1 MVLEKSG
8 LVGRFIIFLLVF
20 FSIYGGL
27 HLYGFIKV
35 KRALEIGSGITVLM
49 VIFFVTMVFAPVIV
63 RISERSGFELLARFM
78 AYVGYT
84 WMGLLFIFVS
94 VAFVLDIYHLLLNLG
109 QFILH
114 TNLPDI
120 TLSPR
125 HSFTI
130 ALLFSVVITVY
141 GAFEAVMIRT
151 EHVIIKTNK
160 IPAIFGRL
168 RIAQISDIHLG
179 LIVGVERL
187 ERILN
192 QVKAANPDILV
203 STGDLVDGQMDD
215 LANLSNMLQKI
226 SAKHGKFAITGNHEF
241 YAGLSRSLDFI
252 KKAGFTILRGEGVAV
267 SGWLNIVGVDDTAGD
282 YYGLE
287 RSVSEK
293 ELLSRFSRETFTLLL
308 KHRPLI
314 DENAIG
320 LFDLQL
326 SGHAHKGQ
334 IFPFSLITML
344 SFPAHSGLLKL
355 EKNSLL
361 YVNRGSGTWG
371 PPIRFLSPPEVT
383 IIDLVHEP
391 AK

>member
-1 MVLEKSG
+1 
-8 LVGRFIIFLLVF
+8 
-20 FSIYGGL
+20 
-27 HLYGFIKV
+27 
-35 KRALEIGSGITVLM
+35 M
-49 VIFFVTMVFAPVIV
+49 VIFFVAMVFAPVIV
-63 RISERSGFELLARFM
+63 RIAERNGFELFARFM

-94 VAFVLDIYHLLLNLG
+94 VNFALDIYHLLLNLG
-109 QFILH
+109 RFILH
-114 TNLPDI
+114 TDLSAI
-120 TLSPR
+120 TLTPR

-130 ALLFSVVITVY
+130 ALLFSVAITAY

-151 EHVIIKTNK
+151 EHVIIKTHK
-160 IPAIFGRL
+160 IPEKLDGFK
-168 RIAQISDIHLG
+168 IAQISDVHLG
-179 LIVGVERL
+179 LIVREKRL

-215 LANLSNMLQKI
+215 LENLSNMLKKI
-226 SAKHGKFAITGNHEF
+226 SAIHGKFAITGNHEF

-252 KKAGFTILRGEGVAV
+252 KKTGFMILRGDGLAV
-267 SGWLNIVGVDDTAGD
+267 SEWLNIVGVDDTARN
-282 YYGLE
+282 YYGLAG
-287 RSVSEK
+287 SVSEK
-293 ELLSRFSRETFTLLL
+293 ELLSRFSREKFTLLL

-314 DENAIG
+314 DEDAIG

-334 IFPFSLITML
+334 IFPFSLITRF
-344 SFPAHSGLLKL
+344 SFPAYSGLLKL

-371 PPIRFLSPPEVT
+371 PPIRFLAPPEVT
-383 IIDLVHEP
+383 IVEFVHEP
-391 AK
+391 PK

>member
-8 LVGRFIIFLLVF
+8 LVRRFIIFLLVF

-130 ALLFSVVITVY
+130 ALLFSVVFLMTVK
-141 GAFEAVMIRT
+141 T
-151 EHVIIKTNK
+151 ES
-160 IPAIFGRL
+160 
-168 RIAQISDIHLG
+168 Q
-179 LIVGVERL
+179 
-187 ERILN
+187 
-192 QVKAANPDILV
+192 
-203 STGDLVDGQMDD
+203 
-215 LANLSNMLQKI
+215 
-226 SAKHGKFAITGNHEF
+226 
-241 YAGLSRSLDFI
+241 
-252 KKAGFTILRGEGVAV
+252 
-267 SGWLNIVGVDDTAGD
+267 
-282 YYGLE
+282 
-287 RSVSEK
+287 
-293 ELLSRFSRETFTLLL
+293 
-308 KHRPLI
+308 
-314 DENAIG
+314 
-320 LFDLQL
+320 
-326 SGHAHKGQ
+326 
-334 IFPFSLITML
+334 
-344 SFPAHSGLLKL
+344 
-355 EKNSLL
+355 
-361 YVNRGSGTWG
+361 
-371 PPIRFLSPPEVT
+371 
-383 IIDLVHEP
+383 
-391 AK
+391 

>member
-1 MVLEKSG
+1 
-8 LVGRFIIFLLVF
+8 
-20 FSIYGGL
+20 
-27 HLYGFIKV
+27 
-35 KRALEIGSGITVLM
+35 M
-49 VIFFVTMVFAPVIV
+49 VIFLATMVFAPVIV
-63 RISERSGFELLARFM
+63 HFAEKNGFELFARFM
-78 AYVGYT
+78 AYIGYT

-94 VAFVLDIYHLLLNLG
+94 VAFALDIYHLLINLG
-109 QFILH
+109 RFILH
-114 TNLPDI
+114 TDLSAI

-130 ALLFSVVITVY
+130 ALLFSVVIIGY

-151 EHVIIKTNK
+151 EHVVIKTHK
-160 IPAIFGRL
+160 IPENIGRFK
-168 RIAQISDIHLG
+168 IAQISDVHLG
-179 LIVGVERL
+179 LIVREKRL

-192 QVKAANPDILV
+192 QVKAANPYIFV

-215 LANLSNMLQKI
+215 LENLANMLKEI
-226 SAKHGKFAITGNHEF
+226 PVNHGKFAITGNHEF
-241 YAGLSRSLDFI
+241 YAGLPRSLAFI
-252 KKAGFTILRGEGVAV
+252 KKAGFTILRGDGAAV
-267 SGWLNIVGVDDTAGD
+267 SEWLNIVGVDDTAGN
-282 YYGLE
+282 YYGLA

-293 ELLSRFSRETFTLLL
+293 ELLSGFSREKFTLLL

-314 DENAIG
+314 DKDAIG

-334 IFPFSLITML
+334 IFPFSLITRL

-355 EKNSLL
+355 EKTSLL

-371 PPIRFLSPPEVT
+371 PPIRFLAPPEVT
-383 IIDLVHEP
+383 IIEIVHEP

>member
-1 MVLEKSG
+1 M
-8 LVGRFIIFLLVF
+8 GRFIIFLIVF

-27 HLYGFIKV
+27 HLYALLKA
-35 KRALEIGSGITVLM
+35 KRALEIGSGMTVLT

-63 RISERSGFELLARFM
+63 RIAERNGFELLARLM
-78 AYVGYT
+78 AYFGYT

-94 VAFVLDIYHLLLNLG
+94 IAFALDIYHLFLNLG
-109 QFILH
+109 RFILH
-114 TNLPDI
+114 TDLSAI
-120 TLSPR
+120 TLTPR

-130 ALLFSVVITVY
+130 ALLLSVVITFY

-160 IPAIFGRL
+160 IPEKFDRL
-168 RIAQISDIHLG
+168 RIAQISDVHLG
-179 LIVGVERL
+179 LIVGVKRL

-192 QVKAANPDILV
+192 QVKAANPDILI

-215 LANLSNMLQKI
+215 LANLANMLQKI

-241 YAGLSRSLDFI
+241 YAGLPRSLDFI
-252 KKAGFTILRGEGVAV
+252 KKAGFTVLRGEGVGI
-267 SGWLNIVGVDDTAGD
+267 SGWLNIAGIDDTAGD
-282 YYGLE
+282 YYGIV

-293 ELLSRFSRETFTLLL
+293 ELLSKFSREKFTLLL

-371 PPIRFLSPPEVT
+371 PPIRFLAPPEVT

-391 AK
+391 TK